1 MAAGRLTVIDA
12 TNVQHD
18 ARRKLVEL
26 VELAKAHDVMPVAI
40 VLDMPEDVCVTR
52 NRRDQT
58 SQTLQ

>member
-26 VELAKAHDVMPVAI
+26 ATVHDVMPVAI